1 MTTTAPATAAP
12 GHSRLQVL
20 GQALALSRP
29 YFVSDRKARAWG
41 LLAAIVALNLAA
53 VFMLVQI
60 NEWNRVFYD
69 ALQNKQ
75 ANVFWQQLWH
85 FLWLALA
92 YIVIAVYRFY
102 LTQLLQLDWR
112 RWLTRHMLGRWLAH
126 QAFYRLELGRYG
138 EGAGVPDNPDQRI
151 QEDLNLFTT
160 YTVSLSMGLL
170 NACVTFASFV
180 GILWGLSAAMDVG
193 LPQLLGGGDLHIPGF
208 MVWMAVLY
216 CLAGSAITFWI
227 GKPQVWLNNR
237 QQQLEADFRHHMI
250 RVREHSEAIALD
262 GGERVEG
269 QQLSLRFADA
279 LANYLQLIRKQK
291 NLTWFTNFFGQAAVV
306 FPFIIAA
313 PRFFS
318 GAIQLGQLMQIAS
331 AFNQV
336 QESLSWVV
344 NNYADIAAWRATTNR
359 LGGFE
364 ACLRAQES
372 APAGVSMQAGAQ
384 LHASALELDLPN
396 GERILQP
403 SELDVQPGD
412 RLLISGPSG
421 SGKSTL
427 LRVFAGIWPFARG
440 RVQRPADAMFI
451 PQRPYFPDGSLRDAL
466 AYPEPASRYAD
477 AALEQAL
484 IQAQLPRL
492 AGQLDRQ
499 AAWNALLS
507 GGERQRLAIARVL
520 LKRPAWVFAD
530 EASSALDSA
539 AEAEVYARL
548 VQLVRERGGALV
560 SVAHRDSVAR
570 FHDRRWV
577 LDADNGKIR
586 AAGIS
591 SGEPALGAARG
602 MG

>member
-1 MTTTAPATAAP
+1 MTTNASAAAAP
-12 GHSRLQVL
+12 GHSRIHVFK
-20 GQALALSRP
+20 QAFDLSRP
-29 YFVSDRKARAWG
+29 YFVSEEKAKAWG

-75 ANVFWQQLWH
+75 ADVFWQQLWH

-92 YIVIAVYRFY
+92 YIVIAVYKFY
-102 LTQLLQLDWR
+102 LTQLLQLNWR

-126 QAFYRLELGRYG
+126 QAFYRLELGRYA
-138 EGAGVPDNPDQRI
+138 EGSGKRSGVPDNPDQRI

-170 NACVTFASFV
+170 NACVTFVSFV
-180 GILWGLSAAMDVG
+180 GILWGLSSTMDLS

-216 CLAGSAITFWI
+216 CLVGSAITFWI

-237 QQQLEADFRHHMI
+237 QQQLEANFRHHMI

-269 QQLSLRFADA
+269 GQLSLRFTDA

-291 NLTWFTNFFGQAAVV
+291 NLIWFTNFFGQAAVV

-336 QESLSWVV
+336 QDSLSWIV

-359 LGGFE
+359 LGGFDASLHGE
-364 ACLRAQES
+364 ETAAETVRVQT
-372 APAGVSMQAGAQ
+372 GAQ
-384 LHASALELDLPN
+384 LHAEALEVDLPN
-396 GERILQP
+396 GERIMRASDL
-403 SELDVQPGD
+403 SVQPGD

-427 LRVFAGIWPFARG
+427 LRVFAGIWPFAKG

-477 AALEQAL
+477 TALEQAL
-484 IQAQLPRL
+484 IAAQLPRL
-492 AGQLDRQ
+492 VGQLDRQ

-520 LKRPAWVFAD
+520 LKCPAWVFAD
-530 EASSALDSA
+530 EASSALDGQ

-548 VQLVRERGGALV
+548 VQLVGERGGALV

-570 FHDRRWV
+570 FHDKRWV
-577 LDADNGKIR
+577 LDAEMGKIR

-591 SGEPALGAARG
+591 SVAPAV
-602 MG
+602 

>member
-1 MTTTAPATAAP
+1 MTTTATAATAP
-12 GHSRLQVL
+12 GHSRIHVFR
-20 GQALALSRP
+20 QAFALSRP
-29 YFVSDRKARAWG
+29 YFVSDQKEKAWG

-75 ANVFWQQLWH
+75 ADVFWQQLWR
-85 FLWLALA
+85 FLWLALV

-102 LTQLLQLDWR
+102 LTQLLQLNWR
-112 RWLTRHMLGRWLAH
+112 RWLTRHMLERWLAH
-126 QAFYRLELGRYG
+126 QAFYRLELGRYA
-138 EGAGVPDNPDQRI
+138 EGSGRHSGVPDNPDQRI
-151 QEDLNLFTT
+151 QEDLNLFTS

-170 NACVTFASFV
+170 NACVTFVSFV
-180 GILWGLSAAMDVG
+180 GILWGLSSAMDMS

-216 CLAGSAITFWI
+216 CLVGSAITFWI

-237 QQQLEADFRHHMI
+237 QQQLEANFRHHMI

-269 QQLSLRFADA
+269 AQLSLRFSDA

-336 QESLSWVV
+336 QDSLSWVV
-344 NNYADIAAWRATTNR
+344 NNYADIAAWSATTNR
-359 LGGFE
+359 LGGFDTSLHGE
-364 ACLRAQES
+364 ETAIETVRVQT
-372 APAGVSMQAGAQ
+372 GAQ
-384 LHASALELDLPN
+384 LHTEALEVDLPN
-396 GERILQP
+396 GERIMRASDL
-403 SELDVQPGD
+403 SVEPGD

-427 LRVFAGIWPFARG
+427 LRVFAGIWPFAKG
-440 RVQRPADAMFI
+440 RLQRPADAMFI
-451 PQRPYFPDGSLRDAL
+451 PQRPYFPDGILRDAL

-477 AALEQAL
+477 TALEQAL
-484 IQAQLPRL
+484 IDAQLPRL
-492 AGQLDRQ
+492 VGQLDRQ
-499 AAWNALLS
+499 ATWNALLS

-530 EASSALDSA
+530 EASSALDGP

-548 VQLVRERGGALV
+548 AQLVGERGGALV

-570 FHDRRWV
+570 FHDKRWV
-577 LDADNGKIR
+577 LDAETGKIR

-591 SGEPALGAARG
+591 SATPAL
-602 MG
+602 

>member
-1 MTTTAPATAAP
+1 
-12 GHSRLQVL
+12 
-20 GQALALSRP
+20 
-29 YFVSDRKARAWG
+29 
-41 LLAAIVALNLAA
+41 
-53 VFMLVQI
+53 
-60 NEWNRVFYD
+60 
-69 ALQNKQ
+69 
-75 ANVFWQQLWH
+75 
-85 FLWLALA
+85 
-92 YIVIAVYRFY
+92 
-102 LTQLLQLDWR
+102 
-112 RWLTRHMLGRWLAH
+112 
-126 QAFYRLELGRYG
+126 
-138 EGAGVPDNPDQRI
+138 
-151 QEDLNLFTT
+151 
-160 YTVSLSMGLL
+160 
-170 NACVTFASFV
+170 
-180 GILWGLSAAMDVG
+180 MDVS
-193 LPQLLGGGDLHIPGF
+193 LPQLLGGGELHIPGF

-216 CLAGSAITFWI
+216 CLVGSAITFWI

-237 QQQLEADFRHHMI
+237 QQQLEANFRHHMT

-269 QQLSLRFADA
+269 AQLSLRFSDA

-291 NLTWFTNFFGQAAVV
+291 NLVWFTNFFGQAAVV

-336 QESLSWVV
+336 QDSLSWIV

-364 ACLRAQES
+364 TSLQGEENAHD
-372 APAGVSMQAGAQ
+372 GVSLQSGARLQAQ
-384 LHASALELDLPN
+384 ALEVDLPS
-396 GERILQP
+396 GESIMRAG
-403 SELDVQPGD
+403 ELSVQPGE

-427 LRVFAGIWPFARG
+427 LRVFAGIWPFAKG

-466 AYPEPASRYAD
+466 AYPEPASHYAD
-477 AALEQAL
+477 TALEQAL
-484 IQAQLPRL
+484 IDAQLPRL
-492 AGQLDRQ
+492 VGQLDRQ
-499 AAWNALLS
+499 AAWNAVLS

-530 EASSALDSA
+530 EASSALDGP

-548 VQLVRERGGALV
+548 VQLVNERGGALV

-570 FHDRRWV
+570 FHETRWL
-577 LDADNGKIR
+577 LDAETGR
-586 AAGIS
+586 VRETGVS
-591 SGEPALGAARG
+591 ALA
-602 MG
+602 

>member
-1 MTTTAPATAAP
+1 MTITAPASAAR
-12 GHSRLQVL
+12 HSRIHVFR
-20 GQALALSRP
+20 QAFDLSRP
-29 YFVSDRKARAWG
+29 YFVSEQKAKAWG

-75 ANVFWQQLWH
+75 ADVFWQQLWR

-92 YIVIAVYRFY
+92 YIVIAVYKFY
-102 LTQLLQLDWR
+102 LTQLLQLNWR
-112 RWLTRHMLGRWLAH
+112 RWLTQHMLGRWLAH

-138 EGAGVPDNPDQRI
+138 KGSGVPDNPDQRI
-151 QEDLNLFTT
+151 QEDLNLFST
-160 YTVSLSMGLL
+160 YTVSLTMGLL
-170 NACVTFASFV
+170 NACVTFVSFV
-180 GILWGLSAAMDVG
+180 GILWGLSSAMDVG
-193 LPQLLGGGDLHIPGF
+193 LPQLLGGGELHVPGF

-216 CLAGSAITFWI
+216 CLVGSAITFWI

-237 QQQLEADFRHHMI
+237 QQQLEANFRHHMI

-269 QQLSLRFADA
+269 AQLSLRFSEA

-306 FPFIIAA
+306 FPFVIAA

-336 QESLSWVV
+336 QDSLSWIV

-359 LGGFE
+359 LGGFDASLHGE
-364 ACLRAQES
+364 ES
-372 APAGVSMQAGAQ
+372 APESVSLQAGPHTHPY
-384 LHASALELDLPN
+384 LHAQALEVNLPN
-396 GERILQP
+396 GECIMRAG
-403 SELDVQPGD
+403 ELSVQPGD

-427 LRVFAGIWPFARG
+427 LRVFAGIWPFAKG

-466 AYPEPASRYAD
+466 AYPGTASRYAD
-477 AALEQAL
+477 TALEQAL
-484 IQAQLPRL
+484 IDAQLPRL
-492 AGQLDRQ
+492 VGQLDRQ
-499 AAWNALLS
+499 AAWNAVLS

-530 EASSALDSA
+530 EASSALDA
-539 AEAEVYARL
+539 ATEAEVYARL
-548 VQLVRERGGALV
+548 VQLVGERGGALV

-577 LDADNGKIR
+577 LDAETGEIR
-586 AAGIS
+586 AVGLS
-591 SGEPALGAARG
+591 SVMPAF
-602 MG
+602 

>member
-1 MTTTAPATAAP
+1 MTTTAPASAARL
-12 GHSRLQVL
+12 SRIHVFK
-20 GQALALSRP
+20 QAFDLSRP
-29 YFVSDRKARAWG
+29 YFVSDQKAKAWG

-75 ANVFWQQLWH
+75 ADVFWQQLWR

-92 YIVIAVYRFY
+92 YIVIAVYKFY
-102 LTQLLQLDWR
+102 LTQLLQLNWR
-112 RWLTRHMLGRWLAH
+112 RWLTQHIMGRWLAH

-138 EGAGVPDNPDQRI
+138 SGAGRRAGVPDNPDQRI

-160 YTVSLSMGLL
+160 YTVSLVMGLL
-170 NACVTFASFV
+170 NACVTFVSFV
-180 GILWGLSAAMDVG
+180 GILWGLSAAMDVS
-193 LPQLLGGGDLHIPGF
+193 LPQLLGGGELHIPGF

-237 QQQLEADFRHHMI
+237 QQQLEANFRHHMI

-269 QQLSLRFADA
+269 AQLSLRFSDA

-291 NLTWFTNFFGQAAVV
+291 NLVWFTNFFGQAAVV

-336 QESLSWVV
+336 QDSLSWIV

-364 ACLRAQES
+364 TSLQGEES
-372 APAGVSMQAGAQ
+372 AHDGVSLQSGARLLAQ
-384 LHASALELDLPN
+384 ALEVDLPS
-396 GERILQP
+396 GEPIMRAGDL
-403 SELDVQPGD
+403 SVQPGE

-427 LRVFAGIWPFARG
+427 LRVFAGIWPFAKG
-440 RVQRPADAMFI
+440 RLQRPADAMFI

-466 AYPEPASRYAD
+466 AYPEPASHYAD
-477 AALEQAL
+477 TALEQAL
-484 IQAQLPRL
+484 IDAQLPRL
-492 AGQLDRQ
+492 VGQLDRQ
-499 AAWNALLS
+499 AAWNAVLS

-530 EASSALDSA
+530 EASSALDGP

-548 VQLVRERGGALV
+548 VQLVNERGGALV

-570 FHDRRWV
+570 FHETRWL
-577 LDADNGKIR
+577 LDAETGKVC
-586 AAGIS
+586 AT
-591 SGEPALGAARG
+591 ALSA
-602 MG
+602 MV

>member
-1 MTTTAPATAAP
+1 
-12 GHSRLQVL
+12 
-20 GQALALSRP
+20 
-29 YFVSDRKARAWG
+29 
-41 LLAAIVALNLAA
+41 
-53 VFMLVQI
+53 
-60 NEWNRVFYD
+60 
-69 ALQNKQ
+69 
-75 ANVFWQQLWH
+75 
-85 FLWLALA
+85 
-92 YIVIAVYRFY
+92 
-102 LTQLLQLDWR
+102 
-112 RWLTRHMLGRWLAH
+112 
-126 QAFYRLELGRYG
+126 
-138 EGAGVPDNPDQRI
+138 
-151 QEDLNLFTT
+151 
-160 YTVSLSMGLL
+160 
-170 NACVTFASFV
+170 
-180 GILWGLSAAMDVG
+180 
-193 LPQLLGGGDLHIPGF
+193 
-208 MVWMAVLY
+208 
-216 CLAGSAITFWI
+216 
-227 GKPQVWLNNR
+227 
-237 QQQLEADFRHHMI
+237 
-250 RVREHSEAIALD
+250 
-262 GGERVEG
+262 
-269 QQLSLRFADA
+269 
-279 LANYLQLIRKQK
+279 
-291 NLTWFTNFFGQAAVV
+291 
-306 FPFIIAA
+306 
-313 PRFFS
+313 
-318 GAIQLGQLMQIAS
+318 
-331 AFNQV
+331 
-336 QESLSWVV
+336 
-344 NNYADIAAWRATTNR
+344 
-359 LGGFE
+359 
-364 ACLRAQES
+364 
-372 APAGVSMQAGAQ
+372 MQAGAQ
-384 LHASALELDLPN
+384 LHASALEVDLPN